1 MMELIPLISLNKRK
15 IWSGDSKASIYT
27 NELIQNIK
35 TDTPVYF
42 LDQDGILNDK
52 PNLCL
57 YQKIGSK
64 INLWIDSGPRE
75 LGDIVDIIMAGA
87 QRITIRP
94 SLWNPNNI
102 ENAKEI
108 TEQQIFIHQEEINK
122 PLSLLNSDGIV
133 LLNHTSILK
142 NSFKLESTLK
152 TLSLKTNL
160 YIYDSNWKAYLHWQK
175 LGITGIL
182 IDFIN
187 YKGYVSH
194 VH

>member
-1 MMELIPLISLNKRK
+1 MMELIPLISLKKRK
-15 IWSGDSKASIYT
+15 LWSGDSKASIYT

-94 SLWNPNNI
+94 SLWNSNNI

-108 TEQQIFIHQEEINK
+108 TEQQIFIHHEEINK

-133 LLNHTSILK
+133 LLNHTSIFK
-142 NSFKLESTLK
+142 NNFKLESTLK

-160 YIYDSNWKAYLHWQK
+160 YIYDSNWKTYLHWQK

-187 YKGYVSH
+187 YKEYINH